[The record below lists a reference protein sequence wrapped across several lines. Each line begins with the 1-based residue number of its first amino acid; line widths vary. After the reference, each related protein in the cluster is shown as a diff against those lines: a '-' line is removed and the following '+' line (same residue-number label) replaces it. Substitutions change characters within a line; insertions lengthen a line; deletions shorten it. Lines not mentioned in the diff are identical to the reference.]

1 MSDKKKHKH
10 FILDR
15 FTDTERFVQPQQA
28 IPRTPVPNRDRKIH
42 GKALL
47 KQIEALKPEMV
58 AARKEQEKAG
68 LEGGFGLQLEF
79 TSFPDVELAFESLA
93 RERSGIELLNVRRDD
108 PYTYATVFVPD
119 GKLGHFEKLIRD
131 YLGEKRDCKGRV
143 LDNKALINTIQKI
156 HAATLSAL
164 WTDDPAV
171 FPQTDDEIFW
181 WEVWL
186 PIRTDRSA
194 TNTAFRRL
202 AEAQGF
208 QVAAGELLFPE
219 RSILLVRTSAAK
231 MKRSMMTLNSI
242 AELRWAKETA
252 DFFDSLVAEE
262 QSRWLDELLE
272 RCRYSGI
279 STEAPH
285 VCILDTGVNN
295 GHPLLAPALTD
306 ADLHTIDPAWGT
318 DDAHGHGTGMAGL
331 ALMGDLTAAL
341 ASDEQIVIGH
351 RLESVKLLQKD
362 GGNDGDSHHH
372 GCLTIEAVSRPE
384 VTDPHRRRIFHLA
397 VTARDGRDRGRPSSW
412 SAAVDGL
419 CADIDRDGANPRLM
433 LISAGNIEDSNA
445 WAEYPHSNST
455 DGVQDP
461 AQAWN
466 ALTVGAYT
474 DLVHITEPDAEGY
487 QPIAPAG
494 GLSPFSTTSLTW
506 EPHWPLKPD
515 VLFEGGNAAKDALG
529 VSWTPSLSLLTSHH
543 LPQKKLFT
551 TANATSAATAL
562 CARMAAQIMATYPE
576 LWPESIRGLIV
587 HSAAWTEDMRRCF
600 LSDPLKPTK
609 NDYLRLVRHCGF
621 GVPNLDRALWSVANS
636 LTMLV
641 ETHLHPF
648 RREGGNPPTLRDMH
662 LHRLPWPLKELE
674 ALGETQVAMRVTLS
688 YFVEPNPSRR
698 YFRSRY
704 RYESHGLRFEVKRP
718 LESESAF
725 RSRINAAARA
735 EEEGTRVGGT
745 DTGWLI
751 GKQNRHKG
759 SLHSDIWVGNAAD
772 LASRGTLA
780 VYPAIGWWKTRHF
793 LERYDKAARYALIVS
808 IHAPEVEVD
817 LYNAVANRIAVPV
830 TVE

>member
-10 FILDR
+10 FILNR

-28 IPRTPVPNRDRKIH
+28 IPRTPVPNRDRKLH
-42 GKALL
+42 GKALME
-47 KQIEALKPEMV
+47 QIEALKPEMV

-93 RERSGIELLNVRRDD
+93 REQSGVELLNVRHDD

-119 GKLGHFEKLIRD
+119 GKLEHFEKLVLAYIE
-131 YLGEKRDCKGRV
+131 EKRDRSGRV
-143 LDNKALINTIQKI
+143 RDNKALINTIQKI
-156 HAATLSAL
+156 HAATLRAL
-164 WTDDPAV
+164 WTDDLAV
-171 FPQTDDEIFW
+171 FSKTDDEIFW

-186 PIRTDRSA
+186 PVRTDRSA

-219 RSILLVRTSAAK
+219 RSILLVRTSAEK

-242 AELRWAKETA
+242 AELRRAKETA
-252 DFFDSLVAEE
+252 DFFDSLVADE
-262 QSRWLDELLE
+262 QSWWLDELLE

-279 STEAPH
+279 STEAPR

-295 GHPLLAPALTD
+295 GHPLLAPALPD
-306 ADLHTIDPAWGT
+306 ADLHTVDPGWGT
-318 DDAHGHGTGMAGL
+318 DDAHGHGTEMAGL

-341 ASDEQIVIGH
+341 ASNEPITVGH
-351 RLESVKLLQKD
+351 RLESVKLLQED
-362 GGNDGDSHHH
+362 GGNHGDARHH
-372 GCLTIEAVSRPE
+372 GYLTIEAVSRPE
-384 VTDPHRRRIFHLA
+384 VTDPSRRRIFHLA
-397 VTARDGRDRGRPSSW
+397 VTAKDGRDRGRPSSW

-419 CADIDRDGANPRLM
+419 CADLDGDGANPRLM
-433 LISAGNIEDSNA
+433 LISAGNIRDPNA
-445 WAEYPHSNST
+445 WAEYPYSNST
-455 DGVQDP
+455 DGVHDP

-487 QPIAPAG
+487 QPIALVG

-515 VLFEGGNAAKDALG
+515 VLFEGGNAAKDSIGA
-529 VSWTPSLSLLTSHH
+529 VTMPSLSLLTCHH
-543 LPQKKLFT
+543 VPGTRLFT

-562 CARMAAQIMATYPE
+562 SARMAAQLMVAYPD

-587 HSAAWTEDMRRCF
+587 HSAEWTDDMRRCF
-600 LSDPLKPTK
+600 LSDPSRPTK
-609 NDYLRLVRHCGF
+609 NDYAQLVRHCGF
-621 GVPNLDRALWSVANS
+621 GVPNLDSALWSVANS
-636 LTMLV
+636 LTMVV

-648 RREGGNPPTLRDMH
+648 QREDSKPPTLRDMN
-662 LHRLPWPLKELE
+662 LHRLPWPLTELE
-674 ALGETQVAMRVTLS
+674 ALGETQVKMRVTLS
-688 YFVEPNPSRR
+688 YFIEPNPSERA
-698 YFRSRY
+698 FRSRY
-704 RYESHGLRFEVKRP
+704 RYESHCLRFEVRRP
-718 LESESAF
+718 LESEGDF
-725 RSRINAAARA
+725 RSRINAAARD

-751 GKQNRHKG
+751 GKQNRQCARP
-759 SLHSDIWVGNAAD
+759 SLAF
-772 LASRGTLA
+772 LA
-780 VYPAIGWWKTRHF
+780 GWKS
-793 LERYDKAARYALIVS
+793 LSGKA
-808 IHAPEVEVD
+808 
-817 LYNAVANRIAVPV
+817 
-830 TVE
+830 